1 MPNTFLEAVHQSHCV
16 ATCLK
21 GQVGGDHTSK
31 RSLLCAHRSQ
41 QSIERGKI
49 INFMSADVNNI
60 IQFLNPAMADIVVAP
75 ITIIVAVGLLW
86 RVIGCA
92 HPSVSSS
99 LLRGH
104 IASSSRTVYEGGRAA
119 REGDKRQL

>member
-1 MPNTFLEAVHQSHCV
+1 MC
-16 ATCLK
+16 
-21 GQVGGDHTSK
+21 
-31 RSLLCAHRSQ
+31 HRSQ

-92 HPSVSSS
+92 HSSVPSS

-104 IASSSRTVYEGGRAA
+104 IASSNHTVCKGVDQPENETSGNSDKTSA
-119 REGDKRQL
+119 RC

>member
-1 MPNTFLEAVHQSHCV
+1 MSFIHVSMHITLLEATTIPLGCEYASWGKWAAQ
-16 ATCLK
+16 K
-21 GQVGGDHTSK
+21 
-31 RSLLCAHRSQ
+31 SLEKPLFSHRSQ

-92 HPSVSSS
+92 HSSAPSS
-99 LLRGH
+99 LLREDALLAA
-104 IASSSRTVYEGGRAA
+104 IAQCTRG
-119 REGDKRQL
+119 

>member
-1 MPNTFLEAVHQSHCV
+1 MC
-16 ATCLK
+16 
-21 GQVGGDHTSK
+21 
-31 RSLLCAHRSQ
+31 HRSQ

-86 RVIGCA
+86 RVIGCV
-92 HPSVSSS
+92 HSSISSS

-104 IASSSRTVYEGGRAA
+104 IASSNLTMYKGRWGSHPLI
-119 REGDKRQL
+119 EKDKRQL

>member
-1 MPNTFLEAVHQSHCV
+1 MNGKWVAQEALRHPCV
-16 ATCLK
+16 C
-21 GQVGGDHTSK
+21 
-31 RSLLCAHRSQ
+31 HRSQ

-92 HPSVSSS
+92 HSSVPSS
-99 LLRGH
+99 LLRKDTLLAATTQCTKGLGQ
-104 IASSSRTVYEGGRAA
+104 SEKETSGNSDRTSAHR
-119 REGDKRQL
+119 

>member
-1 MPNTFLEAVHQSHCV
+1 MLQSL
-16 ATCLK
+16 T
-21 GQVGGDHTSK
+21 
-31 RSLLCAHRSQ
+31 CAHRSQ

-92 HPSVSSS
+92 HSPFLLS
-99 LLRGH
+99 LC
-104 IASSSRTVYEGGRAA
+104 V
-119 REGDKRQL
+119 